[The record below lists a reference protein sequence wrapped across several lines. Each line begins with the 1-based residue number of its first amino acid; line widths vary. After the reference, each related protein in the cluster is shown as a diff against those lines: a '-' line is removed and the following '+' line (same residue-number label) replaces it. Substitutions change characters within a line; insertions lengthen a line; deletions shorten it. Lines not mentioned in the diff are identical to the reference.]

1 MFAMDAGTSDGSGS
15 VGTAATYFGGTGT
28 QVAAPGGQGTLFH
41 VMSER
46 WASVEQLVD
55 WCTQDIQDTC
65 SYEADRQ
72 AERANILSLLGR
84 TSAAGNTLP
93 PGATPDEPHFVA
105 RVSLC
110 LHIRHE
116 V

>member
-1 MFAMDAGTSDGSGS
+1 M
-15 VGTAATYFGGTGT
+15 
-28 QVAAPGGQGTLFH
+28 FH
-41 VMSER
+41 VINER
-46 WASVEQLVD
+46 YASVEQLVD
-55 WCTQDIQDTC
+55 WCTQDIQDTG

-72 AERANILSLLGR
+72 AERASILSLLGR
-84 TSAAGNTLP
+84 TSTAGNTFP

-116 V
+116 M